1 MGGIH
6 RRSYPGTI
14 YMLSGNCFGEPSIVR
29 SQLVFEQPSFF
40 RNLPLDYREPMF
52 LNLIEPEIVME
63 NGMQFVARVRL
74 LLQEKLDLRTGQS
87 LPQQMRLTL

>member
-1 MGGIH
+1 
-6 RRSYPGTI
+6 
-14 YMLSGNCFGEPSIVR
+14 
-29 SQLVFEQPSFF
+29 
-40 RNLPLDYREPMF
+40 MF

-63 NGMQFVARVRL
+63 NGVQFVARVRL